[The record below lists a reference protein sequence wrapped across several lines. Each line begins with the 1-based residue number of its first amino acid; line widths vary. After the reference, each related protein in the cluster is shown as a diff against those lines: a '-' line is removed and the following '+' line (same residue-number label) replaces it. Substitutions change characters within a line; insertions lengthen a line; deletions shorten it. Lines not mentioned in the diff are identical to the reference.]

1 MKNKARQPLTAS
13 MPNCCL
19 MGKPIKQKE
28 KRFAKAKKLDSQSD
42 FFTKK
47 VEA

>member
-1 MKNKARQPLTAS
+1 MRYDG
-13 MPNCCL
+13 
-19 MGKPIKQKE
+19 MGNPIKQKE

>member
-13 MPNCCL
+13 IPTSCL
-19 MGKPIKQKE
+19 VGKPIKQKE